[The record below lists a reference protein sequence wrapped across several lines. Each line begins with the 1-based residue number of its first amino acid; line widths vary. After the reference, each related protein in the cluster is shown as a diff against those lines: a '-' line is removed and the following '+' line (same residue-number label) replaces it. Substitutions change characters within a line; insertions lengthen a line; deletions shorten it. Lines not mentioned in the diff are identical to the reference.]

1 MRSIVRSN
9 PGGLKRS
16 ANRKRRNMH
25 GSKILEEADRL
36 MTVCNSCRYCEGL
49 CAVFPAMEMRR
60 AFSDG
65 DLNYLANLCHSC
77 GACYT
82 DCQFSPPHEFNV
94 NVPQTLAI
102 ARNESYAAYA
112 RPQAFSGGFARN
124 GLAISLIAA
133 LSVAAFIFG
142 FAAFTDRQVLL
153 GIHTGP
159 GAFYKL
165 MPHNAMAALFGAA
178 FLYAMVALIM
188 GVRAFWHDIGEPVGM
203 KTDAKSLLQAIRD
216 AGELRY
222 LDGGGVGCFNEDDK
236 PTDRRKIY
244 HHLTFYGFAL
254 CFAATCVA
262 TLYHFLFAREAPY
275 AWWDLP
281 VVLGT
286 LGGIGLL
293 IGPAGLFA
301 AKWRRD
307 PALVDEQRAGMDV
320 AFIAMLFLTSLT
332 GMALLLLRDSAAM
345 GPLLALHLGVVF
357 SLFITMPYGKFV
369 HGIYRFVA
377 LVRYARERQ
386 MMGHGVYLPTSS
398 FRDAPLG
405 AGPESITTIVSMD
418 SGLALRAPR
427 NDDGKTRVRLL
438 AAWFARGF
446 HERSVPQ

>member
-1 MRSIVRSN
+1 
-9 PGGLKRS
+9 
-16 ANRKRRNMH
+16 MH
-25 GSKILEEADRL
+25 GTSTLAEADRL

-82 DCQFSPPHEFNV
+82 DCQFSPPHEYNV

-102 ARNESYAAYA
+102 ARAESYAAYA
-112 RPQAFSGGFARN
+112 WPRAFSGLFARN
-124 GLAISLIAA
+124 GVAISVIAA

-142 FAAFTDRQVLL
+142 FAAFNDHQVLY
-153 GIHTGP
+153 GVHTGP

-165 MPHNAMAALFGAA
+165 MPHNAMALLFGAA
-178 FLYAMVALIM
+178 FLYAIIALVM
-188 GVRAFWHDIGEPVGM
+188 GVRAFWRDIGEPVGN
-203 KTDAKSLLQAIRD
+203 KADPGSLFQAMRD

-222 LDGGGVGCFNEDDK
+222 LDGGGVGCFNEDDH

-244 HHLTFYGFAL
+244 HHLTFYGFAF
-254 CFAATCVA
+254 CFAATAVG
-262 TLYHFLFAREAPY
+262 TLYHYLLAREAPY

-293 IGPAGLFA
+293 IGPIGLLTEKF
-301 AKWRRD
+301 KRD
-307 PALVDEQRAGMDV
+307 PVLVDQKRMGMDV
-320 AFIAMLFLTSLT
+320 AFIAMLFLTALT
-332 GMALLLLRDSAAM
+332 GIALLLLRDTAAM

-357 SLFITMPYGKFV
+357 ALFITMPYGKFV
-369 HGIYRFVA
+369 HGIYRYVA

-386 MMGHGVYLPTSS
+386 MMLHG
-398 FRDAPLG
+398 
-405 AGPESITTIVSMD
+405 
-418 SGLALRAPR
+418 
-427 NDDGKTRVRLL
+427 
-438 AAWFARGF
+438 AAA
-446 HERSVPQ
+446 E